1 MMGSGAVNAKDL
13 RVRQPEGASNQKLAT
28 ISAPWCF
35 GSRATSSNVAALARK
50 SRSYSLLFCSTWRI
64 TRGQCED
71 DMEVGH
77 GQQLGGKRG
86 QPLGA
91 CVALALGTVPVATR
105 VIGDGLMA
113 AAKTLIVMTTKSRGV
128 ATDDSVHHLAVL
140 PVLVRSLPFPGA
152 RARCT
157 EDVGHLKGGPSH
169 LFTRLLEC
177 LTSSVLDTSR
187 ASSGLRPL
195 ADDAWTNAGTPSCRR
210 AWHVR
215 AGAGWYG
222 DRRRLRAYAS
232 RSCDGACEARRSLR
246 CRSDSGPGDRIG
258 DGHIRPPVVL
268 HAWE

>member
-1 MMGSGAVNAKDL
+1 MQRICGLDSLKVHRTRSWQRYPL
-13 RVRQPEGASNQKLAT
+13 PGASDREQLPAT
-28 ISAPWCF
+28 LRHWRGRAGRTVSCSAAH
-35 GSRATSSNVAALARK
+35 G
-50 SRSYSLLFCSTWRI
+50 RI

-113 AAKTLIVMTTKSRGV
+113 AAKTLIVMTTQSCGA

-140 PVLVRSLPFPGA
+140 PGLVRSLPFPGA

-232 RSCDGACEARRSLR
+232 RSCDGACEARRALR
-246 CRSDSGPGDRIG
+246 CRSDSGPGDRIR